1 MDHNNDNINEAE
13 FFKKVE
19 TPFSKS
25 KEDVWSESFQTM
37 FEEDQAPEVKV
48 VKLSFARY
56 AAAAS
61 ITLMLTLG
69 LVMRFYTQTV
79 ISTAG
84 EQFAHQLPDGSMV
97 HLNAVSSLSY
107 HPFWWS
113 MDRSMEFEGEAFFE
127 VKKGSDFSVVSE
139 LGTTKVL
146 GTSFNISTRDKAYK
160 VYCKTGKVSVS
171 VQDEEI
177 VITPNMLAELHPK
190 LIVKEHVSETEVLAW
205 QLNYFFFANKK
216 IRAVFNEIER
226 RYSITINTNY
236 IDEDLHYSGS
246 FEQFEQPDATIEII
260 GLTLGYQIIKESDSH
275 YIVSA
280 K

>member
-48 VKLSFARY
+48 LKLSFARY
-56 AAAAS
+56 AAVAS
-61 ITLMLTLG
+61 IALMLTLG

-79 ISTAG
+79 TSTAG

-97 HLNAVSSLSY
+97 NLNAVSSLSY

-160 VYCKTGKVSVS
+160 VYCKTGKVRVS

-177 VITPNMLAELHPK
+177 VITPNMLAEFQAK
-190 LIVKEHVSETEVLAW
+190 LIVKEHVSETEALAW
-205 QLNYFFFANKK
+205 QSNYFFFANKK

-226 RYSITINTNY
+226 RYSVTINTNSINEEAY
-236 IDEDLHYSGS
+236 YSGS
-246 FEQFEQPDATIEII
+246 FEQFEQPDTTIEII

>member
-48 VKLSFARY
+48 LKLSFARY
-56 AAAAS
+56 AAVAS
-61 ITLMLTLG
+61 IALMLTLG

-79 ISTAG
+79 TSTAG

-97 HLNAVSSLSY
+97 NLNAVSSLSY

-160 VYCKTGKVSVS
+160 VYCKTGKVRVS

-177 VITPNMLAELHPK
+177 VITPNMLAEFQAK
-190 LIVKEHVSETEVLAW
+190 LIVKEHVSETEALAW
-205 QLNYFFFANKK
+205 QSNYFFFANKK

-226 RYSITINTNY
+226 RYSITINTNS